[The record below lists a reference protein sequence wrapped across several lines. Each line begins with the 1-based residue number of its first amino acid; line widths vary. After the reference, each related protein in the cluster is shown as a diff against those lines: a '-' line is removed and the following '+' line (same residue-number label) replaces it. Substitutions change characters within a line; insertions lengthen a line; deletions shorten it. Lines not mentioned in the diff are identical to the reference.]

1 MKRFISM
8 LTVLSL
14 LMTISMPV
22 MAAEKNVETE
32 KIDIN
37 EEVDY
42 LNYDFPED
50 AVILYQGE
58 DGVIYQSN
66 EGVNGQA
73 TTYSQQYNDVW
84 LPAGKYEAGKFNVKN
99 PHRLVNRTYGHVK
112 VESTD
117 PQADFD
123 IYVRYNNTGMIG
135 KYHVKPSSGEVNID
149 FRSTQEEITVRY
161 MPNYFSDKAGAR
173 ILCHLF

>member
-14 LMTISMPV
+14 LMTISMPA

-66 EGVNGQA
+66 EGVDGQA

-84 LPAGKYEAGKFNVKN
+84 LPAGKYVAGEFTVKN
-99 PHRLVNRTYGHVK
+99 PHTIINRTYGHVK

-117 PQADFD
+117 SQADFD
-123 IYVRYNNTGMIG
+123 IYVIYNSIGSIG

-149 FRSTQEEITVRY
+149 FRSTQAEIIVKY
-161 MPNYFSDKAGAR
+161 YPNYFSSKAGAR
-173 ILCHLF
+173 VLCHLF